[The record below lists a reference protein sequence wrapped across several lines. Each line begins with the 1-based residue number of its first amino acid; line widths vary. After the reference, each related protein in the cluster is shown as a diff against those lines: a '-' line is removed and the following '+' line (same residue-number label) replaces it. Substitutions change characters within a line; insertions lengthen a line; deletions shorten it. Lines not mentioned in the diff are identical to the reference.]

1 MPDEIQTND
10 ELTDKINAALEA
22 EPDVVTPEVTDTET
36 ETPKDPEIPSEEVET
51 PAVETPEPSPEP
63 VEPDYKQ
70 KFVDSQREAILL
82 AERNKIK
89 DAQLEKLNN
98 TDTPTDEAM
107 RLVYP
112 EWDDLNEITKKAFIK
127 SEAQEMRQRRIETEL
142 SELREEKRLTIELD
156 EAINANP
163 KLLGKES
170 EFKRFASNPKNKG
183 ISAEVLAKAFLFD
196 VEEAPAPEVP
206 KTEGLPQGNGGSR
219 EPMKSN
225 KIPLAEVEQI
235 RKTDNNRYMEL
246 VKAGMIDDDID

>member
-1 MPDEIQTND
+1 MSDEIQTND

-22 EPDVVTPEVTDTET
+22 EPEVTPEVTETET
-36 ETPKDPEIPSEEVET
+36 ETPEIPSEEVET
-51 PAVETPEPSPEP
+51 PEVETPEPSPEP
-63 VEPDYKQ
+63 EQPTEPDYKQ

-89 DAQLEKLNN
+89 DAQLEKLTK

-112 EWDDLNEITKKAFIK
+112 EWDELNEVTKKALVK
-127 SEAQEMRQRRIETEL
+127 TEAQEMRQKSLEARQEEIFNRIKLDEEL
-142 SELREEKRLTIELD
+142 STVID
-156 EAINANP
+156 SNP

-170 EFKRFASNPKNKG
+170 EFKRFAANPKNKG

-196 VEEAPAPEVP
+196 VEDTTPAPQVP
-206 KTEGLPQGNGGSR
+206 KGEAIPQGNGGSR
-219 EPMKSN
+219 EPIRSKKVSLEEAAN
-225 KIPLAEVEQI
+225 I

-246 VKAGMIDDDID
+246 VKSGMIDDDID